1 MWGDKGCR
9 YITRLPE
16 LRPQTDWGRVHEW
29 KRRKAAVMSRIFR
42 GLVGLG
48 LTSEESLFKSSMSRY
63 TVFLLTHCRV
73 SNYHCIFYY
82 FSSACVQ
89 ACYNILV
96 LHTHKKKKTRF
107 QNQWN
112 HIYSLFGFTY
122 VFWILSIYFAC
133 YLVAGHLV
141 IKIVELF
148 YTRNSIIVIHF
159 PFFHLESHGGYKLLH
174 CINHVWCQPAKHHW
188 KILKPNIFFF
198 YFVMTWTEIEVMFT
212 DCVKFLYT
220 RGLEF

>member
-96 LHTHKKKKTRF
+96 LHTHKKKKKTGSKI
-107 QNQWN
+107 NE
-112 HIYSLFGFTY
+112 IIFTVCSVSHMFSEFCLY
-122 VFWILSIYFAC
+122 IS
-133 YLVAGHLV
+133 LV
-141 IKIVELF
+141 IWLQDI
-148 YTRNSIIVIHF
+148 
-159 PFFHLESHGGYKLLH
+159 
-174 CINHVWCQPAKHHW
+174 
-188 KILKPNIFFF
+188 
-198 YFVMTWTEIEVMFT
+198 
-212 DCVKFLYT
+212 
-220 RGLEF
+220 